1 MVRWLAED
9 PYPNAEVETL
19 EEASPLPGED
29 ARRDRVF
36 AAFADVLELWHVLDD
51 RVPTSVPPPSSDA
64 TRDLFEVAATAPLGP
79 LDAQRVLE
87 ATPESRAQLLEQL
100 LTDLGEELRARIDFE

>member
-1 MVRWLAED
+1 M
-9 PYPNAEVETL
+9 
-19 EEASPLPGED
+19 
-29 ARRDRVF
+29 F

-100 LTDLGEELRARIDFE
+100 LTDLGEELRSHRLRVTGAAIGRNASSDRDEAGGYCAGHDLLR